1 MKTLMLLTLGCLL
14 LPPAHTAAQTA
25 DSSAFAQR
33 LTMNF
38 KDADLLSILRLLARQ
53 NQLNLV
59 ANNEVKGRVTVHFN
73 DVTLSEALETILK
86 SNGFD
91 YYIERDIIY
100 VKPMESERSA
110 RMVTRVFEL
119 HYTDAF
125 DMKNAVQNML
135 SKRGRAE
142 AFSRSQDGTIE
153 QKRSTMLLVCDTE
166 SNVATV
172 DTLIRRLDVALDQI
186 MIEVRM
192 YEVTFDNSSN
202 IGVGLPTAITGKTH
216 DARNPDD
223 PGSPTDYSAVIP
235 LEDKLQNIVMG
246 KLSIDRLMFSLNFLK
261 TETNSKLVS
270 NPKILTIDNRK
281 AEISVGTTI
290 PIRTISR
297 SAAGDIIAFTDKNV
311 DVKVSVTPRIHPDS
325 TMTLLIEP
333 MIEDIIGYVGD
344 ENNRQPI
351 ISTRKARTQVVIKNN
366 ESVVIGGL
374 LKEAEV
380 EETFKVWLLSDIPLL
395 GRLFTRKTKEMKK
408 TDLLIFLTPHII
420 PAVRS

>member
-1 MKTLMLLTLGCLL
+1 MKFFLISILWSLLV
-14 LPPAHTAAQTA
+14 LPLQSAAQTS
-25 DSSAFAQR
+25 DSSAFNQR

-59 ANNEVKGRVTVHFN
+59 ANNDVKGRVTVHFN
-73 DVTLSEALETILK
+73 DVTLAEALETILK

-100 VKPMESERSA
+100 VKPVETERSA
-110 RMVTRVFEL
+110 RMITRIFEL

-125 DMKNAVQNML
+125 DMKSAVQSML
-135 SKRGRAE
+135 SKRGRVE

-153 QKRSTMLLVCDTE
+153 QKRSTMMLVCDTE

-172 DTLIRRLDVALDQI
+172 DSLVHRLDVALDQV

-192 YEVTFDNSSN
+192 YEVTFDNTSDV
-202 IGVGLPTAITGKTH
+202 GVGLPTAITGKIN

-223 PGSPTDYSAVIP
+223 PGAATDYTAIIP

-246 KLSIDRLMFSLNFLK
+246 KLSIERLMFSLNFLK

-333 MIEDIIGYVGD
+333 LIEDIVGYVGD

-374 LKEAEV
+374 LKESEV
-380 EETFKVWLLSDIPLL
+380 DVTFKVWLLSDIPLL
-395 GRLFTRKTKEMKK
+395 GRLFTRKTKEKKK

-420 PAVRS
+420 PAIRS